1 MNIPISRQFPESPQV
16 EFAIVQPG
24 IYLGLERNHD
34 GAFVGGRNNL
44 TRLWTGAEE
53 PSSEDRIN
61 VASMALQNM
70 RDHIGVPDGII
81 NRHEIRIIRKET
93 RPRVVY
99 VLGHAM
105 HFGYRQTETVL
116 ETIPLGGSPFLSH
129 D

>member
-1 MNIPISRQFPESPQV
+1 MNIPISRQFPGLPQV

-24 IYLGLERNHD
+24 IDLGLERSHD
-34 GAFVGGRNNL
+34 GAFVGGRSNL
-44 TRLWTGAEE
+44 TRLWTGAEA

-81 NRHEIRIIRKET
+81 NRSEILVIRTET
-93 RPRVVY
+93 RPRVVR

-105 HFGYRQTETVL
+105 RIGHRKENTIL
-116 ETIPLGGSPFLSH
+116 EAIPLGGSFILNL
-129 D
+129 